1 MDGTEVMN
9 RGISLF
15 LGRASDRHCSR
26 LTLEIGTI
34 KRTTASVAQY
44 EEGAFFNT
52 NINNSIIAY
61 RYFSSIFFIIFS
73 SAQANFVTT
82 WLLCCAHKNRVL
94 GHISR

>member
-34 KRTTASVAQY
+34 KRTTASVARY
-44 EEGAFFNT
+44 EEGAHWTNT
-52 NINNSIIAY
+52 DMIRVMPYTVMPCCNN
-61 RYFSSIFFIIFS
+61 FSSIAIFSIYHFIIL
-73 SAQANFVTT
+73 A
-82 WLLCCAHKNRVL
+82 
-94 GHISR
+94 

>member
-1 MDGTEVMN
+1 MMPMDGTEVMN

-44 EEGAFFNT
+44 EEGAFNQHKYKQELRDIDTFCYNLFNFMLLV
-52 NINNSIIAY
+52 
-61 RYFSSIFFIIFS
+61 RY
-73 SAQANFVTT
+73 ATDCV
-82 WLLCCAHKNRVL
+82 
-94 GHISR
+94 